1 MNQNQA
7 INSLKTLTT
16 QVLHRDRGVECYGL
30 SGSDRALLI
39 SKIYQDLR
47 IPIFVLTPS
56 TKAAQSILEDL
67 RFFKP
72 TADLPLFL
80 FPSYNLLPFK
90 FLAYHNET
98 AAGRI
103 YALYQLLESRTPP
116 IVVSTVDALLQKII
130 PKQEVINYAEL
141 IVAGEEIER
150 DGLIEKLVSGGY
162 AHTAIVEEPGD
173 FCVRGGIVDIYCPL
187 YNDPLRIEF
196 FGDMAESIRLFSAA
210 SQRTLKSI
218 DEAVILPAREMI
230 LDKAFLPQI
239 ISRIRSRAS
248 ELEIPVTEIRKVVDA
263 IKQGQGIPGIE
274 SLIPLIYPE
283 LDSVFDYLP
292 SESLVVTV
300 GNEDLERAAKDSETR
315 IASNYAASCD
325 KKKLCVDPSS
335 LYLSWSQI
343 KARITQYKPL
353 AFKMLEIQGS
363 EGQKRT
369 DAISFK
375 AALDTNTDVSL
386 QLKNY
391 QEKEN
396 LL

>member
-292 SESLVVTV
+292 
-300 GNEDLERAAKDSETR
+300 
-315 IASNYAASCD
+315 
-325 KKKLCVDPSS
+325 
-335 LYLSWSQI
+335 
-343 KARITQYKPL
+343 
-353 AFKMLEIQGS
+353 
-363 EGQKRT
+363 
-369 DAISFK
+369 
-375 AALDTNTDVSL
+375 
-386 QLKNY
+386 
-391 QEKEN
+391 